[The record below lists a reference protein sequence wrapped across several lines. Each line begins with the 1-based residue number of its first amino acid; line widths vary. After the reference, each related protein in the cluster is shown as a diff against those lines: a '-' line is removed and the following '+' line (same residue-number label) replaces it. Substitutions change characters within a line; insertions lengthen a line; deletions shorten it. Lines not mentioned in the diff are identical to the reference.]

1 MAHNFREL
9 EVWKQAMALSKQV
22 YLITKQFPPEEKFG
36 ITSQIQRAAVSI
48 ASNIAEGAGRGTNK
62 DFVHFLNIALGSAFE
77 LETQILLSNEL
88 NYIEEDGMKPIM
100 ENLHMIQPKLNSLIK
115 KYSDTEIEK

>member
-1 MAHNFREL
+1 
-9 EVWKQAMALSKQV
+9 MALSKQV